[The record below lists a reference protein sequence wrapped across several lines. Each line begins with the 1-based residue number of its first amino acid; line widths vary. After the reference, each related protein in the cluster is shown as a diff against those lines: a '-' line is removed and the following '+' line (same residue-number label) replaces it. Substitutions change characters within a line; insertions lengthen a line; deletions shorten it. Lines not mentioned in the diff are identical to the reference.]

1 MRSTFLGFETARRG
15 LMASQKGLD
24 ITGQN
29 ITNTNT
35 EGYTRQRLDFVS
47 LSGSHRD
54 RFRSSGVSNA
64 GQGVLATGVSQ
75 IRDQF
80 LDARFRNEN
89 AQTSYFDSALS
100 ILNSTEAVLNEMG
113 SGFKPLLS
121 GLITSLH
128 GFSQFPDQTTQANI
142 VKTSTKSFVN
152 MLNHVSSQLSQVQ
165 NQYQADLKVEVT
177 DLNQQ
182 LIRIRSFNE
191 SISNLMVH
199 DPQAMNT
206 TVVNEL
212 LDQRNVAVDKLSKFF
227 NISVKN
233 ESDSTITIRVN
244 DHVVLSN
251 QIMEQ
256 INMFSQE
263 DGRVQL
269 RWQTNGNP
277 LMMTSGSMKANLDF
291 INGSSEGLKGIP
303 FYQKQLDVLAQT
315 FATIMNQAF
324 SNSDNTKKTLIEFE
338 ASSPAK
344 TIRLKSH
351 FDLNPR
357 YIITEG
363 EESHNLDNSAIHQLI
378 QNLEQNQDFNGFEG
392 TFSDFIKNYGVTL
405 AQDISFFESRLN
417 VSMAISHDIQ
427 QNRDSISGVSLD
439 EEGANLMKFEKAFKA
454 MARLMTTMDEAIDII
469 INRTGLVGR

>member
-29 ITNTNT
+29 ITNINT
-35 EGYTRQRLDFVS
+35 PGYTRQRLDFVS
-47 LSGSHRD
+47 LSGNHRD
-54 RFRSSGVSNA
+54 RFRNSGVSNA

-75 IRDQF
+75 IRNQF

-100 ILNSTEAVLNEMG
+100 ILNSTEAVLNEMS
-113 SGFKPLLS
+113 SGFKPILS

-128 GFSQFPDQTTQANI
+128 GFAQFPDQATQANI

-165 NQYQADLKVEVT
+165 DQYRTNLKLEVN

-191 SISNLMVH
+191 SISNLMMH
-199 DPQAMNT
+199 DPQATNT

-212 LDQRNVAVDKLSKFF
+212 LDQRNLAVDNLSKHF
-227 NISVKN
+227 NIHVKN

-244 DHVVLSN
+244 DHIVLSN
-251 QIMEQ
+251 QRMEQ
-256 INMFSQE
+256 INMTQQE
-263 DGRVQL
+263 DGRMQL

-277 LMMTSGSMKANLDF
+277 LMMTAGSVKANLDF
-291 INGSSEGLKGIP
+291 INGTSGDLKGIP
-303 FYQKQLDVLAQT
+303 FYQKQIDVLAQK
-315 FATIMNQAF
+315 FATTMNQAF
-324 SNSDNTKKTLIEFE
+324 SNGDGTSKKLIHFD
-338 ASSPAK
+338 AKSPAS
-344 TIRLKSH
+344 TMTLAEQ

-357 YIITEG
+357 FIISEG
-363 EESHNLDNSAIHQLI
+363 ASNLDNRAIHQLI
-378 QNLEQNQDFNGFEG
+378 KNLEQSQDFNGFHG
-392 TFSDFIKNYGVTL
+392 TFSDFIEHYGVTL

-417 VSMAISHDIQ
+417 VSLAISHDIQ
-427 QNRDSISGVSLD
+427 QHRDSISGVSLD
-439 EEGANLMKFEKAFKA
+439 EEGVQLMKFEKAFKA